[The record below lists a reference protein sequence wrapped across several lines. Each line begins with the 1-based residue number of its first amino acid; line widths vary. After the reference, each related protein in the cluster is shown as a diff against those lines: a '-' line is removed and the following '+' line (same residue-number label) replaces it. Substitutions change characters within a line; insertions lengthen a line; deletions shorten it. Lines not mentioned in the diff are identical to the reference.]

1 MILILYPDSKYLFY
15 GAEQLKNVK
24 WSKRKIVGIPII
36 VSFSIIFVVSFL
48 IFPDVGEK
56 ILYGKH
62 PPEKKSVD
70 LEYSEIIVSGKYDCM
85 ESASLEGNGDLP
97 KFVKKFNECN
107 K

>member
-1 MILILYPDSKYLFY
+1 MIFM
-15 GAEQLKNVK
+15 A
-24 WSKRKIVGIPII
+24 II
-36 VSFSIIFVVSFL
+36 FSIFFVVSFV
-48 IFPDVGEK
+48 IYPDVGEK

-85 ESASLEGNGDLP
+85 ESASLEGNGDLA

>member
-1 MILILYPDSKYLFY
+1 
-15 GAEQLKNVK
+15 VR
-24 WSKRKIVGIPII
+24 WSNKKIVGISVILL
-36 VSFSIIFVVSFL
+36 FLIIFVASFV
-48 IFPDVGEK
+48 IYPDVGEK

-62 PPEKKSVD
+62 PPEKKYVH